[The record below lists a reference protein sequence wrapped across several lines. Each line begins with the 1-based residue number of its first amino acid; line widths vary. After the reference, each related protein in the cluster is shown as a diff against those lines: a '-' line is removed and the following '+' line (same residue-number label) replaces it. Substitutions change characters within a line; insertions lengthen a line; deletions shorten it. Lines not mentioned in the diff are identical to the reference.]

1 MSRRICHI
9 LGVPDSA
16 PNIEQ
21 LRPPL
26 AAADL
31 DDLAQLLTDAVGAG
45 AAVSFVLP
53 FSHAD
58 ARTWW
63 ITTLESFPA
72 RGMLFAA
79 RAGGRIVGTVQLHPA
94 WAPNQPH
101 RADVAKL
108 LVHSQF
114 QSRGVG
120 ASLMRALET
129 YARNA
134 GFALLTLDA
143 KAGTS
148 AERLYLRLG
157 WTAVGEIPRYAYD
170 PSGPMH
176 ATVIMYRAL

>member
-1 MSRRICHI
+1 MS
-9 LGVPDSA
+9 DST
-16 PNIEQ
+16 PLIER

-26 AAADL
+26 ATADL
-31 DDLAQLLTDAVGAG
+31 DDLAQLLTDAVAGG

-53 FSHAD
+53 FSQAD
-58 ARTWW
+58 AKAWW
-63 ITTLESFPA
+63 IKTLEAFPERA
-72 RGMLFAA
+72 MLFVA
-79 RAGGRIVGTVQLHPA
+79 RAEGRIVGTVQLHPA

-108 LVHSQF
+108 LVHSAF
-114 QSRGVG
+114 RSRGVG
-120 ASLMRALET
+120 ASLMRALES
-129 YARNA
+129 YARDA

-157 WTAVGEIPRYAYD
+157 WTAVGEIPHYAYD
-170 PSGPMH
+170 PSGPLH